1 MSREVE
7 SEIKG
12 AIVFHFNA
20 IEAKAKA
27 NLKNYFYNSVGV
39 AEHSDVVE
47 ECIKLVEEIDHAQS
61 CVNTLSEL

>member
-12 AIVFHFNA
+12 ALVFHFNA
-20 IEAKAKA
+20 IQAKAKA

-39 AEHSDVVE
+39 GEHPDIVE
-47 ECIKLVEEIDHAQS
+47 ECIKLLEEIDHAKS
-61 CVNTLSEL
+61 CVETLSEL